1 MFNLSR
7 QWTLGIVCIV
17 AIGAGAVLSGQ
28 AVVSAQPPARSSI
41 DELLTEVRGLRAE
54 LGQAVS
60 TSIRTQL
67 LVARL
72 QLQEQ
77 RFNLIARQLTETR
90 EQIATIEQGRAALAA
105 QLKAFD
111 EMSEEE
117 QKAFEPLKAIVE
129 QGQQREQQL
138 RTQEAALAAQ
148 LAAEQS
154 RWTEFN
160 ERLDAVEKELLRKP
174 R

>member
-1 MFNLSR
+1 MDDL
-7 QWTLGIVCIV
+7 V
-17 AIGAGAVLSGQ
+17 
-28 AVVSAQPPARSSI
+28 
-41 DELLTEVRGLRAE
+41 TEVRGLRAE
-54 LGQAVS
+54 LNQAVS

-90 EQIATIEQGRAALAA
+90 EEIAKIEQSRAFLAA
-105 QLKAFD
+105 QLKPFG
-111 EMSEEE
+111 EMSEEA

-129 QGQQREQQL
+129 QGQQREQEL
-138 RTQEAALAAQ
+138 RAQEASLSSQ
-148 LAAEQS
+148 LAAEQA

-160 ERLDAVEKELLRKP
+160 DRLDAVEKQLQP
-174 R
+174 RTPR